1 MLGLEGK
8 GIFVL
13 EVWCA
18 ELKVGIYVLSMSDY
32 ILSSKTKSLKNINIQ
47 LN

>member
-1 MLGLEGK
+1 M
-8 GIFVL
+8 
-13 EVWCA
+13 CCTHS
-18 ELKVGIYVLSMSDY
+18 KVGICVLSMSDY